1 MRIQNNIAGKNTS
14 RNQGIVQQKMS
25 KSLEKLSSGYRIV
38 RAGDDAAGLA
48 ISEEMRAQIAGLNQ
62 AMRNVNDGVGMV
74 NTGEGALQEVHAML
88 HRLETLAIESAN
100 GTYNSIA
107 RANVEQEKNE
117 ILAEIDR
124 ICENTNFNG
133 NPVFDSSMADLTIE
147 PPQPSEK
154 GDFQFQI
161 GPSDEEIMEVP
172 CYHLGVQ
179 ALKLDQMKFGTS
191 EGANEAINTLATAVQ
206 AVTRVRSEFGAAQNH
221 LDCTYNNLSVTTENM
236 TAAESRIRDT
246 DMPDEITK
254 FTSQSILMQSTMSM
268 QSQANA
274 IPQSVLSLLQDA

>member
-1 MRIQNNIAGKNTS
+1 M
-14 RNQGIVQQKMS
+14 
-25 KSLEKLSSGYRIV
+25 
-38 RAGDDAAGLA
+38 
-48 ISEEMRAQIAGLNQ
+48 
-62 AMRNVNDGVGMV
+62 
-74 NTGEGALQEVHAML
+74 QEVHAML